1 MVKCT
6 SVGEIEE
13 EDGTIMVAH
22 PSFIVMTAY
31 FMGLGRYTIVMG
43 KAHMSQIFCF
53 RLAFCLLQV
62 QVRSRYCNSIS
73 SRFILTSDHLLI
85 EEIDLGLAELGR
97 SGDQNS
103 SSVCYGLRV
112 LSVKLDERDQCR
124 RGVMARLVWYRTP
137 YEMDPFFVLTSLR
150 SGS

>member
-22 PSFIVMTAY
+22 PSFIVMTTY

-43 KAHMSQIFCF
+43 KA
-53 RLAFCLLQV
+53 LQ
-62 QVRSRYCNSIS
+62 
-73 SRFILTSDHLLI
+73 
-85 EEIDLGLAELGR
+85 IDLGLAELER

-112 LSVKLDERDQCR
+112 LSVKLDERYQCR
-124 RGVMARLVWYRTP
+124 HGVMARLVWYRTP
-137 YEMDPFFVLTSLR
+137 YKMDPFSCLQALDRVPSKDVFRLS
-150 SGS
+150 SP

>member
-22 PSFIVMTAY
+22 PSFIVMTTY

-43 KAHMSQIFCF
+43 KA
-53 RLAFCLLQV
+53 LQ
-62 QVRSRYCNSIS
+62 
-73 SRFILTSDHLLI
+73 
-85 EEIDLGLAELGR
+85 IDLGLVDLER

-112 LSVKLDERDQCR
+112 LSVKLDEVNYSFISNGDSI
-124 RGVMARLVWYRTP
+124 W
-137 YEMDPFFVLTSLR
+137 LR
-150 SGS
+150 SESNVMFRFSFMI